1 MDRRN
6 KTAGA
11 LCLFGA
17 ALVWGFGFVAQDL
30 GARHVQ
36 GFTFQTTRNLLATLL
51 LLVIVLVRDLYR
63 KRKGIYVPATQEE
76 KKCLLTGGVCSG
88 LALCLA
94 SALQQ
99 FGIANNVT
107 SPGKDAFITAMYIVL
122 VPLLALLLGKRS
134 AWHVYVSVAAA
145 FVGLWLLCMSG
156 SALTLGDAQVMCSSL
171 VYAVQILILDH
182 FAPRSDGFKL
192 ACIQFAVVTVISGV
206 LMLILE
212 EPSAS
217 AILDASGAIL
227 YAGLLSAAAGYTL
240 QILGQRH
247 TPSTLASLIMSL
259 ESVFAVIASAILL
272 PEVTPFTLREGIGMA
287 MIFIAI
293 VASQLELPRRR
304 RIPNKS
310 E

>member
-1 MDRRN
+1 MPFWR
-6 KTAGA
+6 GA
-11 LCLFGA
+11 C
-17 ALVWGFGFVAQDL
+17 
-30 GARHVQ
+30 
-36 GFTFQTTRNLLATLL
+36 
-51 LLVIVLVRDLYR
+51 
-63 KRKGIYVPATQEE
+63 
-76 KKCLLTGGVCSG
+76 
-88 LALCLA
+88 
-94 SALQQ
+94 
-99 FGIANNVT
+99 
-107 SPGKDAFITAMYIVL
+107 
-122 VPLLALLLGKRS
+122 
-134 AWHVYVSVAAA
+134 
-145 FVGLWLLCMSG
+145 VGLWLLCMSG
-156 SALTLGDAQVMCSSL
+156 SALTLGDEQVMCSSL

-287 MIFIAI
+287 VIFIAI

>member
-1 MDRRN
+1 MER
-6 KTAGA
+6 KKQTLGA
-11 LCLFGA
+11 LYLLGA

-30 GARHVQ
+30 GAQHVQ
-36 GFTFQTTRNLLATLL
+36 GFTFQATRNLLAAVL
-51 LLVIVLVRDLYR
+51 LLVIVLVRDLCR
-63 KRKGIYVPATQEE
+63 KRRGSYVSATREE
-76 KKCLLTGGVCSG
+76 RKHLMMGGVCSG
-88 LALCLA
+88 LTLCAA

-122 VPLLALLLGKRS
+122 VPMLALLLGKRS

-156 SALTLGDAQVMCSSL
+156 STLTTGDIQVMCASL
-171 VYAVQILILDH
+171 LYAVQILILDH

-192 ACIQFAVVTVISGV
+192 ACTQFAVVSVISGV
-206 LMLILE
+206 LMLIFE
-212 EPSAS
+212 QPSIT
-217 AILDASGAIL
+217 AILDASGSIL
-227 YAGLLSAAAGYTL
+227 YAGLFSAGAGYTL

-287 MIFIAI
+287 VIFAAI
-293 VASQLELPRRR
+293 IASQLELPRGNRAFR
-304 RIPNKS
+304 KS